1 MSHEQDLASS
11 FGQDHPEVVARS
23 VETAPPQELA
33 SFLSQLPETV
43 AAVIVNQSVPLSGAL
58 ALAAMPQVSARAI
71 LARLRPGTCAAL
83 LLRLEPSVQRELLAQ
98 LTPRHAGAIKILLE
112 HSPRQA
118 ARWMDP
124 RVPAAPLEA
133 SADDAITLIMKE
145 PEGALYYLYIV
156 GQNQTL
162 LGVVNMRELIS
173 APPTTPVKDLMTE
186 SPERVRASD
195 PIEVVLRHPGWK
207 KNHALP
213 VVDSANR
220 FLGAIRYSA
229 FRRLETEVGRTLTEA
244 DPTRTANALAE
255 ILWLGAT
262 AVAKTAETA
271 LLGPRPEDKR
281 GNA

>member
-1 MSHEQDLASS
+1 MSLDQELASS
-11 FGQDHPEVVARS
+11 FGQNHPEVVARS
-23 VETAPPQELA
+23 VETAPPEELA
-33 SFLSQLPETV
+33 SFLAGLPEAV
-43 AAVIVNQSVPLSGAL
+43 AAAIVNESVPLSGAL
-58 ALAAMPQVSARAI
+58 ALAAMPRASARAI
-71 LARLRPGTCAAL
+71 LAYLSPGTCAAL
-83 LLRLEPSVQRELLAQ
+83 LLRLEPSAQADLLGELS
-98 LTPRHAGAIKILLE
+98 PRHAGAIKVLLD

-124 RVPAAPLEA
+124 RVPAAPVEA
-133 SADDAITLIMKE
+133 SAGDAITLIMKE
-145 PEGALYYLYIV
+145 PEGALYYVYIV

-173 APPTTPVKDLMTE
+173 APPTTPIKDLMTE

-195 PIEVVLRHPGWK
+195 PIEVVLRHPGWR

-255 ILWLGAT
+255 ILWLGAS

-271 LLGPRPEDKR
+271 LLGPRPESKK
-281 GNA
+281 GKA